1 MGIINISELEPGM
14 RLEEPVCTP
23 DGRMLLREGVQ
34 VTEKHI
40 SIFKSWGVTE
50 AAVEGVEAPGVV
62 DFESVDD
69 KNPEA
74 MALSKAL
81 KDKFSHVLEDEV
93 MVEIMRVA
101 QKQMMKKILN
111 P

>member
-1 MGIINISELEPGM
+1 MGTINVSELQPGM

-23 DGRMLLREGVQ
+23 DGRMLLKEGVQ

-50 AAVEGVEAPGVV
+50 ATVEGVEAQGIV
-62 DFESVDD
+62 DFESIDA
-69 KNPEA
+69 KSPEA
-74 MALSKAL
+74 IALDKEL

-101 QKQMMKKILN
+101 QKQMMKKVLN